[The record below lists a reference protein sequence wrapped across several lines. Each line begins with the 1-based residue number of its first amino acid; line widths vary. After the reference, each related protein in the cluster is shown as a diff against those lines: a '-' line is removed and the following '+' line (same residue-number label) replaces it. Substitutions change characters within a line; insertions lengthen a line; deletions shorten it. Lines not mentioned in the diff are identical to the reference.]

1 MEIKLNKIH
10 GYVAAANRLAAERI
24 PLKTAYKL
32 AKLKKELEGQLDFY
46 DETYRKIIMEC
57 AELDS
62 EGRPV
67 SKDDGTTIQIKPD
80 KIKEVNQRMG
90 ELNELTAEIKD
101 YQFGIDEFG
110 DIEIDADTLGALM
123 DFIGDEE

>member
-10 GYVAAANRLAAERI
+10 GYVAAANKLATERI
-24 PLKTAYKL
+24 PLKAAYKL
-32 AKLKKELEGQLDFY
+32 AKLKKELEGQSDFY

-67 SKDDGTTIQIKPD
+67 SEDNGVTIQIKPD

-101 YQFGIDEFG
+101 YKFKIEEFG
-110 DIEIDADTLGALM
+110 DIEIDAETLGELM
-123 DFIGDEE
+123 DFMEDE